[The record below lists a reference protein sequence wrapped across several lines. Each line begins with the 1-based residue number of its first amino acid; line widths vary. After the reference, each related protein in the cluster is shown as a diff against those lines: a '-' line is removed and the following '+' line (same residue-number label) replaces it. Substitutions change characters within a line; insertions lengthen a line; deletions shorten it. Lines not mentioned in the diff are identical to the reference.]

1 MVAAVFLP
9 FSTTVK
15 GNCINRAVTPRC
27 TGRIRWPMNGT
38 LAWRCCALLHKS
50 GKNRALSRSRIDSIS
65 ESRLKKLG
73 FKSAIEARQVSLL
86 TLAA

>member
-1 MVAAVFLP
+1 M
-9 FSTTVK
+9 
-15 GNCINRAVTPRC
+15 
-27 TGRIRWPMNGT
+27 
-38 LAWRCCALLHKS
+38 LHKS